1 MSSELYAKFGYQHE
15 SCAQADVRKGL
26 HPLREKYLEWL
37 KDMRFEHDVADS
49 MGDWDL
55 FLAGA
60 WADYTRYNPEP
71 TAQEFALWAGLKR
84 PGEGVMNAGITK
96 VLQWLRG
103 HGFQTTDSGDG
114 ATGDHACD
122 LGFPYVHIPV
132 SPVSMVT
139 EALRLK
145 VALEGIGIDSQPLG
159 PDSEVLRDV
168 IIDIH
173 WNPCSTHAVISLFN
187 VDDALLSKK
196 LGGAE

>member
-1 MSSELYAKFGYQHE
+1 MSSELYEKFGYQHE
-15 SCAQADVRKGL
+15 SCAQAHVRKGL

-37 KDMRFEHDVADS
+37 KGMGFDEVAIRDADET
-49 MGDWDL
+49 GDWDL

-60 WADYTRYNPEP
+60 WADYTR
-71 TAQEFALWAGLKR
+71 
-84 PGEGVMNAGITK
+84 PGEGVVNAGIAK
-96 VLQWLRG
+96 VVQWLRG

-122 LGFPYVHIPV
+122 LGYPYVHIPV
-132 SPVSMVT
+132 SPVRMVA

-145 VALEGIGIDSQPLG
+145 AALEGIGIDSQPLG

-168 IIDIH
+168 MIDIH
-173 WNPCSTHAVISLFN
+173 WNPCSTHAVITLFN
-187 VDDALLSKK
+187 VDDALLSEK